1 MKEKRNI
8 TPQPP
13 IGILDTMGALFMWI
27 AKKREERRNRK
38 NTIERLERMVAQ
50 AVDLPKG
57 VEPHEWSDYKRSKEI

>member
-8 TPQPP
+8 PPQPP

-38 NTIERLERMVAQ
+38 KQ
-50 AVDLPKG
+50 
-57 VEPHEWSDYKRSKEI
+57 